1 VTCPGFYGPQG
12 RVLRLGIQNPQLID
26 RLTEFNFGQHRITN
40 FEMETS
46 AIYGLGKL
54 LGHHCLS
61 LNAIVA
67 NRIQKEFTR
76 DGDKLINKLI
86 QQTLEIISKSL

>member
-1 VTCPGFYGPQG
+1 
-12 RVLRLGIQNPQLID
+12 
-26 RLTEFNFGQHRITN
+26 
-40 FEMETS
+40 METS

-67 NRIQKEFTR
+67 NRIQKEFTK
-76 DGDKLINKLI
+76 DGDKLIHKLI
-86 QQTLEIISKSL
+86 RHSLETISTSL